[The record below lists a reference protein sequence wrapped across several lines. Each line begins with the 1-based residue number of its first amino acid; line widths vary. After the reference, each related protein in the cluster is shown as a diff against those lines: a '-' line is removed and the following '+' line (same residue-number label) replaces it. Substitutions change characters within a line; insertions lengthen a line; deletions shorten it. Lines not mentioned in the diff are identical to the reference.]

1 MLNNF
6 KIKIAFYLPSMKVVL
21 AQCRKLKQYQ
31 KESKNH
37 FESYYPETSRVKISK
52 RISVEVAK
60 CSQKIN
66 MQKQTGT
73 NNPVKFHL
81 SWNCAHSI
89 SEASG
94 TISAGGVEGGVAPK
108 GAYPFSEF
116 T

>member
-6 KIKIAFYLPSMKVVL
+6 KIKVAFYLPSMKVIL

-31 KESKNH
+31 KESKTH
-37 FESYYPETSRVKISK
+37 FESYYPGTSRVKISK

-81 SWNCAHSI
+81 YWRCAHSI

-116 T
+116 M

>member
-1 MLNNF
+1 
-6 KIKIAFYLPSMKVVL
+6 MKVIL

-31 KESKNH
+31 KESKTH
-37 FESYYPETSRVKISK
+37 FESHYPGTCRVKISK

-66 MQKQTGT
+66 TQKQTGT

-81 SWNCAHSI
+81 YWRCAHAI

-94 TISAGGVEGGVAPK
+94 TFSAGGVEGGASTPSLSSCDKAVGMTGMSPVAN
-108 GAYPFSEF
+108 
-116 T
+116 